1 MNNQLE
7 PRLDLLIEDLKNDF
21 ALIAKKKKDDEW
33 KRDHFRYT
41 FTVHAQR
48 IYELLNTSITE
59 NIPAEIKT
67 STKNEMIL
75 LRDYLN
81 KMIKDKL

>member
-1 MNNQLE
+1 MSNQLK
-7 PRLDLLIEDLKNDF
+7 PRLDLLLEDLKNDF

-41 FTVHAQR
+41 FTIHTQR
-48 IYELLNTSITE
+48 IYEMLNTSITE
-59 NIPAEIKT
+59 NLPAEIKS
-67 STKNEMIL
+67 STKKEIVL

-81 KMIKDKL
+81 KMIDS

>member
-1 MNNQLE
+1 MNNQLK
-7 PRLDLLIEDLKNDF
+7 PRLDLRIEDLKNDF
-21 ALIAKKKKDDEW
+21 VLIAKKKKDDEW

-48 IYELLNTSITE
+48 IYEMLNTSITQTP
-59 NIPAEIKT
+59 PAEIKA
-67 STKNEMIL
+67 STKKEITL

-81 KMIKDKL
+81 SMLDN

>member
-1 MNNQLE
+1 MNNQLK
-7 PRLDLLIEDLKNDF
+7 PRLDLLLEDLKNDF

-41 FTVHAQR
+41 FTIHTQR
-48 IYELLNTSITE
+48 IYEMLNTSITE
-59 NIPAEIKT
+59 NLPAEIKI
-67 STKNEMIL
+67 STKKEMVL

-81 KMIKDKL
+81 KMIDS

>member
-1 MNNQLE
+1 MNDQLK
-7 PRLDLLIEDLKNDF
+7 PRLDLLLEDLKNDF

-41 FTVHAQR
+41 FTVHVQR
-48 IYELLNTSITE
+48 IYELLNISVTKDL
-59 NIPAEIKT
+59 PAEIKF
-67 STKNEMIL
+67 STKKEMIL

-81 KMIKDKL
+81 KMINS

>member
-1 MNNQLE
+1 MNNQLK

-21 ALIAKKKKDDEW
+21 TFIAKKKRDDEW

-41 FTVHAQR
+41 FTIHTQR
-48 IYELLNTSITE
+48 IYEMLNTSITE
-59 NIPAEIKT
+59 NLPAEIKI
-67 STKNEMIL
+67 STKKEMVL

-81 KMIKDKL
+81 KMIDS

>member
-1 MNNQLE
+1 MNNQLK
-7 PRLDLLIEDLKNDF
+7 PRLDLLLEDLKNDF

-41 FTVHAQR
+41 FTVHTQR
-48 IYELLNTSITE
+48 IYEMLNTSITE
-59 NIPAEIKT
+59 KPSAEIKT
-67 STKNEMIL
+67 STKKEIIF

-81 KMIKDKL
+81 SMIGS

>member
-1 MNNQLE
+1 MNNQLK
-7 PRLDLLIEDLKNDF
+7 PRLDLLLEDLKNDF

-41 FTVHAQR
+41 FTIHTQR
-48 IYELLNTSITE
+48 IYEMLNTSITE
-59 NIPAEIKT
+59 NLPAEIKI
-67 STKNEMIL
+67 STKKEMVL

-81 KMIKDKL
+81 KMIDG